1 MARSHFGSNTH
12 RVLFTTVMSLRYL
25 AQGRLRPR
33 CGSVT
38 EYTQRKVKEMKYIK
52 PTYKNEVIETSD
64 IVLTSIIGGE
74 AKLEAT
80 SSTSAKVS
88 ASVQSVLG
96 SLYQ

>member
-1 MARSHFGSNTH
+1 
-12 RVLFTTVMSLRYL
+12 MSLRYL

-52 PTYKNEVIETSD
+52 PTYNNEVIETAD
-64 IVLTSIIGGE
+64 IVLTSIIGGGE

-88 ASVQSVLG
+88 TSVQSVLG
-96 SLYQ
+96 KLYQ

>member
-1 MARSHFGSNTH
+1 MTEGLLLKQEKLSNYNPS
-12 RVLFTTVMSLRYL
+12 VLLRNPL
-25 AQGRLRPR
+25 SR

-52 PTYKNEVIETSD
+52 PTYNNEVIETAD
-64 IVLTSIIGGE
+64 IVLTSIIGGGE
-74 AKLEAT
+74 AKIEAT

-96 SLYQ
+96 SLYK